1 MSFIDLSVAS
11 PSAVIQADFCIV
23 GAGAAGIF
31 LASRLLEKGKSVV
44 LLEAGP
50 VNAIDTESIGFEPSF
65 VKDEYAGALVGRYFG
80 SGGSTSHWG
89 GNLVPHTGYDF
100 RDDCYADVWKNVVNC
115 VEEHSS
121 RVLNN
126 LGYTKE
132 ALFHNYA
139 IEALGS
145 AAESLMKVGIHPQ
158 SSLLLPFSSKNL
170 AGLLPKISGPR
181 SKLIVINNA
190 VAKDWSFCASETRLV
205 KRLVSVSVKNNKAL
219 VEAKNYIIAAGAIES
234 ARILLEIDQSTLG
247 SILPKDAAVGAFL
260 GDHLSIA
267 IADVFINDSEKAA
280 KLFGSRF
287 DGSWMRGIRLLE
299 KDTGSDSVRAF
310 AHFEFDNQ
318 SPGFMVAKEVLQA
331 IQSRKLPNISVR
343 TIVAGLGDL
352 VALAYYRYFNSRLY
366 IPKNTKSHLQLDI
379 EQNPSCENNITLSA
393 ETDAYGR
400 QKILINWEIAERD
413 MENIS
418 KTARRFLNL
427 WPKESLEVPAL
438 IPREIDPTSRKP
450 YDAYHPVGTC
460 QMGMHKE
467 AVVDFDLKVHGV
479 DNLWVLSTGVLPSAG
494 TANPT
499 FSMLCLGNRL
509 AEQLD

>member
-1 MSFIDLSVAS
+1 
-11 PSAVIQADFCIV
+11 
-23 GAGAAGIF
+23 
-31 LASRLLEKGKSVV
+31 
-44 LLEAGP
+44 
-50 VNAIDTESIGFEPSF
+50 
-65 VKDEYAGALVGRYFG
+65 
-80 SGGSTSHWG
+80 
-89 GNLVPHTGYDF
+89 
-100 RDDCYADVWKNVVNC
+100 
-115 VEEHSS
+115 
-121 RVLNN
+121 
-126 LGYTKE
+126 
-132 ALFHNYA
+132 
-139 IEALGS
+139 
-145 AAESLMKVGIHPQ
+145 
-158 SSLLLPFSSKNL
+158 
-170 AGLLPKISGPR
+170 
-181 SKLIVINNA
+181 
-190 VAKDWSFCASETRLV
+190 
-205 KRLVSVSVKNNKAL
+205 
-219 VEAKNYIIAAGAIES
+219 

-427 WPKESLEVPAL
+427 WPKE
-438 IPREIDPTSRKP
+438 
-450 YDAYHPVGTC
+450 
-460 QMGMHKE
+460 
-467 AVVDFDLKVHGV
+467 
-479 DNLWVLSTGVLPSAG
+479 
-494 TANPT
+494 
-499 FSMLCLGNRL
+499 
-509 AEQLD
+509 